1 MSHDTGPWALLTA
14 AVALL
19 LAIAGPVRAQEPE
32 LTYELVLPGTPAEHY
47 AMWISEEEAR
57 TFLAHE
63 VRIEPRVGGRY
74 ETLFDPVE
82 DPAGALAGT
91 YGSKIVALDP
101 PRRLVFQWHALT
113 PRKAAEE
120 LGGVRRRQ
128 QSLLVE
134 VGFEH
139 ASLEPATTRIRVRHE
154 GFGEGPDWD
163 AQYRYY
169 RDHGWPW
176 IFRRLAERFGKEP
189 TTMVVSAPAPG
200 R

>member
-1 MSHDTGPWALLTA
+1 MNRRTGARLATA
-14 AVALL
+14 AVLL
-19 LAIAGPVRAQEPE
+19 LGIVGPLRGQGAE
-32 LTYELVLPGTPAEHY
+32 LAYELVLPGTPAEHY
-47 AMWISEEEAR
+47 ALWTTEEGAR
-57 TFLAHE
+57 TFLADE

-74 ETLFDPVE
+74 ETLFDPIE

-101 PRRLVFQWHALT
+101 PRRIVFQWHALT

-134 VGFEH
+134 VGFEA
-139 ASLEPATTRIRVRHE
+139 ASLEPATTRVRVRHV
-154 GFGEGPDWD
+154 GFGDGPDWD

-176 IFRRLAERFGKEP
+176 IFRRLAERYGEEP
-189 TTMVVSAPAPG
+189 AAVVVSAPTTG